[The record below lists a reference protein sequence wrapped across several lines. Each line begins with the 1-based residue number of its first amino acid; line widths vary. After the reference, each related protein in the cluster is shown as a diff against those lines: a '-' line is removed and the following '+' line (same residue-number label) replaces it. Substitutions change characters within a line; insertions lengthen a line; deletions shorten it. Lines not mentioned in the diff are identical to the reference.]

1 MIDFGQDRLSSVH
14 KPDVFWFFLVLSQP
28 FLNTRVGICF
38 SPTDPPLTAADSD
51 ASTAVG
57 GCQGCL
63 PDPPST
69 GPDPCYDNSSDAS
82 CSSCAGG
89 PVFCSQ
95 CCPTNFTEPYYA
107 QHPEAYHA
115 HPPVF
120 LAQTSTSDA
129 HADLCATRNYHE
141 TLQVNYCIFI
151 RTTVIHKSEMIMLL
165 AMTCICR
172 APTFDCTLTR
182 QPIRLHT
189 LPWAMLPCPVPNRSG
204 TAPIRPWC

>member
-1 MIDFGQDRLSSVH
+1 MRSHTCCAF
-14 KPDVFWFFLVLSQP
+14 VF
-28 FLNTRVGICF
+28 RR
-38 SPTDPPLTAADSD
+38 PTPAAADSD

-95 CCPTNFTEPYYA
+95 CCPANFTEPYYA
-107 QHPEAYHA
+107 QHPEAYLA

-120 LAQTSTSDA
+120 LAQTSTADA

-141 TLQVNYCIFI
+141 TLQVNI
-151 RTTVIHKSEMIMLL
+151 V
-165 AMTCICR
+165 MTC
-172 APTFDCTLTR
+172 PSLPNVTLDCTLTR
-182 QPIRLHT
+182 
-189 LPWAMLPCPVPNRSG
+189 
-204 TAPIRPWC
+204 